1 MTSDTLTETEAT
13 AKADIFEILSHA
25 PGEVRGV
32 QEALREGRIE
42 GLYYEGDC
50 CCLVGTIAKLRRR
63 DCDGLPGIS
72 LDGNRPAE
80 AWFEYIHTTHTPENN
95 ERARMTDGWLTEW
108 LGMYGEPETPVQPPE
123 NRT

>member
-1 MTSDTLTETEAT
+1 MTIETTLTETEAA

-42 GLYYEGDC
+42 GLFYEGDC

-63 DCDGLPGIS
+63 NVDELPGIP
-72 LDGNRPAE
+72 LDGLRPAE
-80 AWFEYIHTTHTPENN
+80 AWFEYIHRGYTPEKSQ
-95 ERARMTDGWLTEW
+95 RARMTDGWLTEW
-108 LGMYGEPETPVQPPE
+108 LMMYGERGIE
-123 NRT
+123 